1 MSYRNG
7 EIEVISQIKV
17 QEIPNFVEK
26 LKAALQANRHRLSY
40 IEQEVWKR
48 HNRWALLWNKYF
60 GNCIEATVDSV
71 EYAAANSLWAL
82 AQRYYL
88 EQDIEEQESLLTR
101 LEYALATDSFIMLED
116 SDYELLE
123 RN

>member
-1 MSYRNG
+1 M
-7 EIEVISQIKV
+7 ISQIKV

-26 LKAALQANRHRLSY
+26 LKDALQANRDELSY
-40 IEQEVWKR
+40 IEYKVWKR
-48 HNRWALLWNKYF
+48 HNRLALLWNKYF
-60 GNCIEATVDSV
+60 GNYIEATVDSV
-71 EYAAANSLWAL
+71 EYAAANSLWAV

-88 EQDIEEQESLLTR
+88 EQDIKEQENLLMR

-123 RN
+123 KD